1 MQLSTLVLPAPFGP
15 ISATSSPFCAANETR
30 SSTTSPPNLRV
41 SASTA
46 SSAIP
51 PPASAILLDVA
62 IALARAGPLAEIEF
76 LDVAVPA
83 QPLGVAV
90 EHDAT
95 ILHHVAMVGDRERDR
110 GALLDQQDRDI
121 ELLPDRGEPADEFL
135 DHDRREAERELVDQ
149 EQFGSAHEGAA
160 ERKHLPLAS
169 RQEAGEAAAQV
180 GEAGEERRKRCLHA
194 AGGGHDIGAQDLD
207 RQSFARRRC
216 DNY

>member
-15 ISATSSPFCAANETR
+15 ISARSSPFCAANETR
-30 SSTTSPPNLRV
+30 SSTTSPPNLSV

-95 ILHHVAMVGDRERDR
+95 VLHHVAMVGDRERDR
-110 GALLDQQDRDI
+110 GALLDQQDGDRK
-121 ELLPDRGEPADEFL
+121 LAPDLGGALRQVL
-135 DHDRREAERELVDQ
+135 DHHGREAERKLVDQ
-149 EQFGSAHEGAA
+149 HELGSAHQRAA
-160 ERKHLPLAS
+160 ERQHLPLAA
-169 RQEAGEAAAQV
+169 RQKAAEPAAQL
-180 GEAGEERRKRCLHA
+180 GEPGEELEDHLLQA
-194 AGGGHDIGAQDLD
+194 
-207 RQSFARRRC
+207 
-216 DNY
+216 